1 MIGSLMKHPAFLA
14 AMAALI
20 VLLAAFAPAL
30 WRTAAEPPAT
40 ARAEVPVPW
49 SIDVDAAG
57 ASRVFGLALPGA
69 TLETARRQFGEDLQ
83 IALMARRGQP
93 GALEAYLE
101 SFTAAFISGRLLF
114 AADAG
119 PELIAGWQA
128 RARATPVDADTV
140 RYTLAAEDLAA
151 ALRSPLVGITFIPVA
166 QLDAETLRARF
177 GEPAE
182 RLASGERLV
191 QWMYPANGLAV
202 VLDSEGRE
210 VLQYVA
216 PADFERRLRQP
227 LIQAGATPVL

>member
-1 MIGSLMKHPAFLA
+1 MIGIPMKHPAFLA
-14 AMAALI
+14 AMAALV

-30 WRTAAEPPAT
+30 WRTAADPPAA
-40 ARAEVPVPW
+40 ARAEMPAPW
-49 SIDVDAAG
+49 SVDVDAAG
-57 ASRVFGLALPGA
+57 TSRVFGLALPGA
-69 TLETARRQFGEDLQ
+69 TLETARRQFGDDLQ

-93 GALEAYLE
+93 GVLEAYLE
-101 SFTAAFISGRLLF
+101 VFTAAYISGRLLL

-128 RARATPVDADTV
+128 RARATPIDADTV

-151 ALRSPLVGITFIPVA
+151 ALRMPLVGITFIPVA

-191 QWMYPANGLAV
+191 QWMYPAKGLAV

-216 PADFERRLRQP
+216 PADFERRLRAP
-227 LIQAGATPVL
+227 LIQAGATLAP